1 MAATPIKWVKNKLGS
16 KFFPITH
23 EKAVRDDNGI
33 NLNTKLSSISSSI
46 SSKQDTLESGTNI
59 KTVNNQ
65 SLLGSGNISIEVS
78 GEYIAY
84 PSFAIN
90 SVGHLIMT
98 DGAEGLFT
106 IENGHLKYN
115 F

>member
-1 MAATPIKWVKNKLGS
+1 MTKLIGSTGLTYLWSKIKAA
-16 KFFPITH
+16 
-23 EKAVRDDNGI
+23 
-33 NLNTKLSSISSSI
+33 LNTK
-46 SSKQDTLESGTNI
+46 QNTLVSGTNI

-65 SLLGSGNISIEVS
+65 SLLGSGNISIEIS

-90 SVGHLIMT
+90 SAGHLIMT

>member
-1 MAATPIKWVKNKLGS
+1 MSSFLGTSGLTYLWGKIKILVGQ
-16 KFFPITH
+16 
-23 EKAVRDDNGI
+23 
-33 NLNTKLSSISSSI
+33 
-46 SSKQDTLESGTNI
+46 KQDSLVSGTNI

-65 SLLGSGNISIEVS
+65 SLLGSGNIDISAGGS
-78 GEYIAY
+78 YIAY
-84 PSFAIN
+84 PSFNIDN
-90 SVGHLIMT
+90 NGHLIMT

>member
-1 MAATPIKWVKNKLGS
+1 MAKFIGSNGLTYLWSKIKAAL
-16 KFFPITH
+16 
-23 EKAVRDDNGI
+23 D
-33 NLNTKLSSISSSI
+33 TKQESLV
-46 SSKQDTLESGTNI
+46 SGTNI

-65 SLLGSGNISIEVS
+65 TLLGSGNISIEVS

-90 SVGHLIMT
+90 NAGHLIMT

>member
-1 MAATPIKWVKNKLGS
+1 MTKFIGSTGLAYLWGKVKS
-16 KFFPITH
+16 
-23 EKAVRDDNGI
+23 A
-33 NLNTKLSSISSSI
+33 LNTK
-46 SSKQDTLESGTNI
+46 QNTLVSGTNI

-65 SLLGSGNISIEVS
+65 SLLGSGNVSIEIS

-84 PSFAIN
+84 PSFNIDN
-90 SVGHLIMT
+90 NGHLIMT